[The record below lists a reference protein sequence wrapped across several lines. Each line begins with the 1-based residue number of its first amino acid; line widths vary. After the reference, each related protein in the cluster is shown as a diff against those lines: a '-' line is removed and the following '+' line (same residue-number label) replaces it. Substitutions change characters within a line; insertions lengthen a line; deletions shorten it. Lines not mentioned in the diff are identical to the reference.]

1 MQFKKLGDIMSKK
14 NSEIKFLLMLYY
26 LKQITLFGKCIN
38 FFFKMH
44 VLTYYDSN
52 VKAHAMKKL

>member
-1 MQFKKLGDIMSKK
+1 MSKK

-26 LKQITLFGKCIN
+26 LKQITLFGKCN
-38 FFFKMH
+38 KFFFKMH